1 MANSGRNLPFM
12 VVDCMNRGTVQME
25 FSTCAV
31 WRPLIA
37 LLLSFPLPAVAAP
50 PNIVLIYVD
59 DLGYGDLGCTGATAV
74 ATPHIDRIAEEGCR
88 FTDGH
93 SAAATCTP
101 SRYSLLTGEYAWRR
115 KGTGIAPGDAAAI
128 ISPDRVTLATI
139 LQRAGYRSA
148 VVGKWHLGLG
158 SGELDW
164 NRPITR
170 GPLDLG
176 FDESFIIPATGDRVP
191 CVYVEG
197 RQVVGLDPQDPIQVS
212 FSGPVDD
219 EPTGQSNPEL
229 LKLKWDHGHNATIVN
244 GISRIGFMSGGQ
256 RARWVDEDMA
266 DVLTAR
272 AQKFIEQH
280 VSSHHQQP
288 FFLFFSTHDVHV
300 PRVPHPRF
308 AGRTSLGA
316 RGDVIAQLDW
326 CVGQLLATL
335 EQHRLTRNTLVILT
349 SDNGPVLNDGYQDE
363 AAERNGEHRP
373 AGRYRGGKYSS
384 FEAGTR
390 VPLLARWPARIPAR
404 TTSDALFC
412 QIDFLATFAALTGES
427 IPEGCG
433 PDSRNL
439 LPALLGEDRNGREH
453 LVQQAGALS
462 IRKGR
467 WKLIEAARGPAVNRQ
482 VNIETGNLGEVQLY
496 DLTADPGET
505 RNLAATEP
513 TQVAELQQLLDQLRN
528 GSDND
533 R

>member
-482 VNIETGNLGEVQLY
+482 VNIETGNLGQVQLY

>member
-1 MANSGRNLPFM
+1 M

-164 NRPITR
+164 NRPITP

-229 LKLKWDHGHNATIVN
+229 LKLKWGHGHNATIVN